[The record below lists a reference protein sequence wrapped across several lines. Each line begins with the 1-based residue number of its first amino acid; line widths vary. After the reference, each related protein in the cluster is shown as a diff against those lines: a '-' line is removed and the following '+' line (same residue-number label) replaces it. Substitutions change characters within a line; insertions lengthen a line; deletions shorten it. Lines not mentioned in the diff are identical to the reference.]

1 MGIFPVKLIEFHL
14 FNAIFSQKKKN
25 FVKKKIFAK
34 RKMFAKKENCQ
45 KKKNFVNQKP
55 SWLFLTSLD
64 ELKFTN

>member
-55 SWLFLTSLD
+55 
-64 ELKFTN
+64 